1 MMVTALRYI
10 NNVPHLDIRTGALLN
25 ADVFLCGKIKQF
37 LIHLFIVNA
46 KFKYKFYETNY
57 LDLDMYDD
65 DYKKAGVDH
74 RTIKGPP
81 LDILV
86 NICPQPP
93 YVKDMQDI
101 RTNNWIFMIKPFK
114 YNPSNPNREPI
125 PINEDYRYI
134 DSWDEHHVRMPCST
148 LYTSKNGH
156 LRWSMIC
163 QLLCDLKRKCDNHTA
178 TVEDLK
184 IYSNEQR
191 LYFMST
197 VLSNLC
203 SLALNVDLICSRP
216 PPLLRIRSNRSITMS
231 QRQAASLLA
240 CAFFCL
246 FPYRTGSKVK
256 KEYESFQN
264 PNFNTLYQR
273 GSIQKI
279 EKLKCILHYFE
290 RITRKMPN
298 GVITFQRYVLSDP
311 FTPKWSKSTNGLI
324 PMHLT
329 TAKKI
334 EDIDCVLQVDFANKY
349 IGGGVLTSGCVQ
361 EEIRFVI
368 CPEML
373 LSLLVCE
380 VLKPNECIYLIG
392 CERYSS
398 YKGYSKTFQYDGDY
412 IDTKLK
418 DNWGRKWSHIVAIDA
433 IFYRYRSTQYNMK
446 SIKRELIKAFAGFHT
461 YGQTS
466 DHAFSIAT
474 GNWGCG
480 AFNGDRQLKA
490 IIQLTAASEAIR
502 PLIYAA
508 YGDKNLIESF
518 YEVYDYLIDQRA
530 KVRDLYCYLDQYC
543 NTRSRCSLFDF
554 ILRTP
559 VSSLGS

>member
-1 MMVTALRYI
+1 MARRPLPS
-10 NNVPHLDIRTGALLN
+10 NNEQESNEENTD
-25 ADVFLCGKIKQF
+25 DS
-37 LIHLFIVNA
+37 
-46 KFKYKFYETNY
+46 
-57 LDLDMYDD
+57 LDLYDD
-65 DYKKAGVDH
+65 DCKRNGVDH

-81 LDILV
+81 LEVLL

-93 YVKDMQDI
+93 YIKDMPH
-101 RTNNWIFMIKPFK
+101 TPPNNWIFMIKPFK
-114 YNPSNPNREPI
+114 YNPSNLNREPA
-125 PINEDYRYI
+125 PINENNRYI
-134 DSWDEHHVRMPCST
+134 DAWNEHHVRMPCSIH
-148 LYTSKNGH
+148 YTSRTGH
-156 LRWSMIC
+156 LQWPIIC
-163 QLLCDLKRKCDNHTA
+163 QLLCHLKQKCDSHTA
-178 TVEDLK
+178 TIEDLK

-197 VLSNLC
+197 VLSNIC

-216 PPLLRIRSNRSITMS
+216 PPLLRIKSNRSVTMS

-246 FPYRTGSKVK
+246 FPYRSGSKVK

-273 GSIQKI
+273 GPLQKI

-290 RITRKMPN
+290 RITRQMPN
-298 GVITFQRYVLSDP
+298 GVITFRRYALSDP
-311 FTPKWSKSTNGLI
+311 LVPKWSKSTNGLI

-329 TAKKI
+329 TIKRI

-361 EEIRFVI
+361 EEIRFSI

-373 LSLLVCE
+373 VSLLVCE
-380 VLKPNECIYLIG
+380 VLESNECIYLIG
-392 CERYSS
+392 CERYST

-412 IDTKLK
+412 IDSKSQ
-418 DNWGRKWSHIVAIDA
+418 DNWGRKWSHLVAIDA
-433 IFYRYRSTQYNMK
+433 TFFRDRSKQYDMK
-446 SIKRELIKAFAGFHT
+446 SIKHELIKAYAGFHT
-461 YGQTS
+461 RGQTS
-466 DHAFSIAT
+466 DYAFPIAT

-490 IIQLTAASEAIR
+490 IIQLIAASEAVR
-502 PLIYAA
+502 PLIYAT

-530 KVRDLYCYLDQYC
+530 KVRDLYRYLDQYC
-543 NTRSRCSLFDF
+543 NRRSRCSLFHF
-554 ILRTP
+554 ILQTP
-559 VSSLGS
+559 VSLLSS